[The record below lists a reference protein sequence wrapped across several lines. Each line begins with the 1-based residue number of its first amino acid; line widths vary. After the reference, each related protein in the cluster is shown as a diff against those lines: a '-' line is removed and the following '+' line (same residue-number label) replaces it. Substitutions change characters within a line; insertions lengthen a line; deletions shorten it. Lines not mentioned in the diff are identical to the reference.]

1 MDDGTENDNCYIH
14 ARWKNITLRSSQEKK
29 KKSANLQNRCY
40 QYCGQLI
47 LTSRVPRLNKKENT
61 RMRLTGIQLAK
72 R

>member
-1 MDDGTENDNCYIH
+1 MMGL
-14 ARWKNITLRSSQEKK
+14 KMITATSMLGGKISLLDHRKKKK

-47 LTSRVPRLNKKENT
+47 LTSRVPRLNKKEDT